1 MTTGQRLTAE
11 REAEIRDYVRRALSL
26 VSQPIIGE
34 VFNELDAVRRERDE
48 KECERDAWKDN
59 AEQWARERDEA
70 RKDSARLDW
79 LADNRRE
86 IGLYSPTDASPIWM
100 IVLPDTRPDTMRD
113 SMTLNGESILCP
125 NVVVQA
131 TTLRDVIDAAM
142 AKDGDA

>member
-1 MTTGQRLTAE
+1 MTTNEQRLTVDDFAAL
-11 REAEIRDYVRRALSL
+11 RARITSDTYDYLDVLQL
-26 VSQPIIGE
+26 LQE
-34 VFNELDAVRRERDE
+34 HDAVR
-48 KECERDAWKDN
+48 
-59 AEQWARERDEA
+59 RERDEA

-142 AKDGDA
+142 AKDGDQ